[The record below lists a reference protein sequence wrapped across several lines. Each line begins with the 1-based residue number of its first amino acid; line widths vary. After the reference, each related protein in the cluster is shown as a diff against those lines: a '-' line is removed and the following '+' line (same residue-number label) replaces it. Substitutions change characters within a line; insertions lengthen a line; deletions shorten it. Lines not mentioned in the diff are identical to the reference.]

1 MNDTFLKACMG
12 EKTGYTPVWIMRQAG
27 RFLPEYRKIRAKV
40 DFLTLCKTPELA
52 AEVTMQPVDILGVDA
67 AILFSDIL
75 IPIEKMGLKLK
86 FYEKKGPK
94 FSNPIRTQKDADKL
108 KIINP
113 DEDIPYVLE
122 TIRILRK
129 GLNVPLIGFSGAPF
143 TAATYMIEGGS
154 SKNFLKTKRI
164 IYNDPQLFTSLME
177 KITQTTIA
185 YLTAKIKAGAQAVQL
200 FDSWAGALSPNDYE
214 AAAFPYAKKVI
225 EALKP
230 LGVPII
236 YFVNDCAGILSIAAR
251 AGSDVIGVDWRVD
264 MAEAVKKVPITL
276 TVQGNLDP
284 CVLFS
289 TKTHIKEMALDIIKK
304 AKAARAHI
312 FNLGHGVLPETP
324 PENVKTLVEF
334 VHEAGDI

>member
-1 MNDTFLKACMG
+1 
-12 EKTGYTPVWIMRQAG
+12 YTPVWIMRQAG
-27 RFLPEYRKIRAKV
+27 RYLPEYRKIRAKV
-40 DFLTLCKTPELA
+40 DFLTLCKSPELA
-52 AEVTMQPVDILGVDA
+52 AEVTIQPVDILGVDA

-75 IPIEKMGLKLK
+75 IPIEKMGLKLR

-113 DEDIPYVLE
+113 KEDVPYVLE

-129 GLNVPLIGFSGAPF
+129 ALNVPLIGFSGAPF

-154 SKNFLKTKRI
+154 SKNFLKTKQI
-164 IYNDPQLFTSLME
+164 IYNDPLLFTSLMG
-177 KITQTTIA
+177 KITQTTID
-185 YLTAKIKAGAQAVQL
+185 YLCAQIEAGAQAVQL
-200 FDSWAGALSPNDYE
+200 FDSWAGALSPSDYE
-214 AAAFPYAKKVI
+214 VAAFPYAKKVI
-225 EALKP
+225 EALRP

-236 YFVNDCAGILSIAAR
+236 YFVNDCPGVLSIAA
-251 AGSDVIGVDWRVD
+251 GSGADVIGVDWRVD
-264 MAEAVKKVPITL
+264 MAEAVRKVGQTI

-289 TKTHIKEMALDIIKK
+289 SKNYIKDMALDVIEKGK
-304 AKAARAHI
+304 GARAHI

-324 PENVKTLVEF
+324 PENVKTLVKV
-334 VHEAGDI
+334 VHEAY